1 LPGVTRGV
9 DVRLKGPKRAGIGPN
24 GC

>member
-9 DVRLKGPKRAGIGPN
+9 DVRPKGPKRAGIGRN
-24 GC
+24 GR